1 MIKIPNSILSPAE
14 IYEATGRKEKDID
27 IEITGLSVDK
37 AGVVLTID
45 TRLNFSMPRNLEN
58 RMKERIKAALGSVSR
73 IRFNY
78 MYSGLKVLDHSNEA
92 VQSGGYSGSGGGN
105 GGGGNGNGGWS
116 GKRRTK
122 EEPVHKN
129 SIGELIILGRDFSDD
144 PKDYSELDQFVGI
157 KDKAAIQGEVFK
169 VESMPI
175 RSGKV
180 LVTILIAE
188 KARTY
193 CLKAFVSAD
202 KMAEIDENLSEGDMI
217 MARGPIE
224 YDTYE
229 HENLM
234 MARDI
239 KKVEKKLKQ
248 DTYPNGRRV
257 ELHCH
262 SKMSDNDGFNEVAEI
277 VENAARWGQPAV
289 AITDHGVVQGF
300 PDAAKAAGKMAKQG
314 KEIKIIYGVEGYLY
328 PDEDAVDEEGN
339 IDIKKNRTYHIIL
352 LAKNQEGLKNIYKLV
367 SLSHIDY
374 FYKRPR
380 LPRSVLQA
388 HREGLIIG
396 SACEAGEV
404 YQAIEKGLPDEE
416 LERIASFY
424 DYLEI
429 QPLGNNRF
437 MVDEGRVGSNE
448 DLIKNNLRIIEL
460 GDKLGKLTVATT
472 DAHYPTREAS
482 IYRNIIMAGI
492 GFRDTPSD
500 SLYLRTTD
508 EMMEEF
514 SYLGDRAEEIVIT
527 NTNKIADM
535 VGDVLPVPKGKF
547 PPKIAGAEDQLR
559 NSCYEKAWSIY
570 GKPLPAEIE
579 ERLETELSSIIGNGY
594 AVMYIAAQMLVHKS
608 NSDGYLVGSRGSVGS
623 SFAATMAGIT
633 EVNPLAPHYVCPECK
648 HFEWYEGEEKYD
660 TGYDMP
666 EKACPKCGARLKKEG
681 LNIPFAT
688 FLGFKGDKEPD
699 IDLNFAGEYQPV
711 AHRYVGEIFGE
722 KNVFKAGTVAT
733 IADKTAYGYVKH
745 YVEDNHMKANK
756 YDIDYLVKGC
766 TGVKRTT
773 GQHPGGIIVVPD
785 DHEIYEFCPIQ
796 KPANKRDTDVIT
808 THFDYHKIDEN
819 LLKLDILGHDVPQ
832 LIRHL
837 QVMTGVD
844 PMNIPLDD
852 RETLSIFT
860 SLDALH
866 IKNENYRFTHGTY
879 AIPEFGT
886 SFTRGMLDD
895 IHPTT
900 VSALIKMSG
909 FSHGTDVWTNN
920 AQELLRKGTATIDE
934 VISCRDDIMNFLISK
949 GLPNSDAFKIMEIVR
964 KNRVLSEEQLQMMK
978 DHGVPDWYIWSC
990 ETLKYMFPRA
1000 HAAAYV
1006 MMSIRMAWFKVNYP
1020 EAFYAAWFTSKVDS
1034 FDAESIGRGIG
1045 EVERQMDEIDKLGNT
1060 ATAKQKEH
1068 MTVYE
1073 VMYEM
1078 LSRGFEF
1085 AEPVLGVSEA
1095 CRFSVVDGRVMLPFN
1110 AINGIGD
1117 TAAQSLVE
1125 AYKNKPFSTIDDVRS
1140 RTKLSASNI
1149 DDLKRHGLFAGL
1161 PESAQV
1167 SIFDMMA

>member
-1 MIKIPNSILSPAE
+1 MIKIPEEILSASE
-14 IYEATGRKEKDID
+14 LTEAIGRKEKDIE
-27 IEITGLSVDK
+27 IEITGISIER
-37 AGVVLTID
+37 AGLVLVID
-45 TRLNFSMPRNLEN
+45 TKLNFVMPRNLESI
-58 RMKERIKAALGSVSR
+58 MKERIMSKIGSVNR
-73 IRFNY
+73 VRVNY
-78 MYSGLKVLDHSNEA
+78 MYTGIQQAQTAHENSSNGA
-92 VQSGGYSGSGGGN
+92 SGGWNGNGGN
-105 GGGGNGNGGWS
+105 GGQYR
-116 GKRRTK
+116 GKRAQD
-122 EEPVHKN
+122 EPVHEN
-129 SIGELIILGRDFSDD
+129 AAGELIIMGKDFNGT
-144 PKDYSELDQFVGI
+144 PVDYENLEALVGTNEKPVI
-157 KDKAAIQGEVFK
+157 EGEVFSIG
-169 VESMPI
+169 SMPI
-175 RSGKV
+175 RSDRT
-180 LVTILIAE
+180 LVTILVAA
-188 KARTY
+188 KVRTF
-193 CLKAFVSAD
+193 CIKQFVTNA
-202 KMAEIDENLSEGDMI
+202 KFAEISENLSEGDMI
-217 MARGPIE
+217 RARGPVE
-224 YDTYE
+224 YDTFE
-229 HENLM
+229 HENILK
-234 MARDI
+234 AQAI
-239 KKVEKKLKQ
+239 KKVSKTVKE

-262 SKMSDNDGFNEVAEI
+262 SKMSDNDGFNEVEDI
-277 VENAARWGQPAV
+277 VNTAAYWGQPAV

-300 PDAAKAAGKMAKQG
+300 PDAAKAAGKLAKKG
-314 KEIKIIYGVEGYLY
+314 KNIKIIYGVEGYLY
-328 PDEDAVDEEGN
+328 PDEDAFLDDGS

-352 LAKNQEGLKNIYKLV
+352 LAANQTGLKNIYKLV

-380 LPRSVLQA
+380 LPRSVLEA

-396 SACEAGEV
+396 SACEAGEL
-404 YQAIEKGLPDEE
+404 YQAILRGASDEE
-416 LERIASFY
+416 LLKIASYY

-437 MVDEGRVGSNE
+437 MVDEGIVQSK
-448 DLIKNNLRIIEL
+448 DDIIAMNKKVIEI
-460 GDKLGKLTVATT
+460 GDRLGKLTVATT
-472 DAHYPTREAS
+472 DSHYPTPEAS
-482 IYRNIIMAGI
+482 IYRNIIMQGI
-492 GFRDTPSD
+492 GFRDTMSD

-514 SYLGDRAEEIVIT
+514 AYLGDRAEEIVIT

-547 PPKIAGAEDQLR
+547 PPKIDGAEEQLR
-559 NSCYEKAWSIY
+559 NSCYEKAKSIY
-570 GKPLPAEIE
+570 GDPLPEDIAS
-579 ERLETELSSIIGNGY
+579 RLETELSSIIGNGY
-594 AVMYIAAQMLVHKS
+594 AVMYIAAQMLVKKS

-633 EVNPLAPHYVCPECK
+633 EVNPLPPHYICPECK
-648 HFEWYEGEEKYD
+648 HYEVSQELDKYD

-666 EKACPKCGARLKKEG
+666 DKTCPRCGARMKKEG

-745 YVEDNHMKANK
+745 YVEDNNIKVNK

-844 PMNIPLDD
+844 PMTIPLDD
-852 RETLSIFT
+852 PKTISIFT
-860 SLDALH
+860 SLDELH
-866 IKNENYRFTHGTY
+866 ITNENYKFTHGTY

-886 SFTRGMLDD
+886 NFTRGMLDD
-895 IHPTT
+895 IHPRT

-920 AQELLRKGTATIDE
+920 AQDLLRNGTATIDE

-949 GLPNSDAFKIMEIVR
+949 GLPNGDAFKIMEIVR
-964 KNRVLSEEQLQMMK
+964 KNRVLSQEQLDMMK

-1020 EAFYAAWFTSKVDS
+1020 AAFYAAWFSSKVDN
-1034 FDAESIGRGIG
+1034 FDAEIIGRGIT
-1045 EVERQMDEIDKLGNT
+1045 EVERKMDEIDKLGNT
-1060 ATAKQKEH
+1060 ATAKQKEQL
-1068 MTVYE
+1068 TVYE

-1078 LSRGFEF
+1078 FSRGYEF
-1085 AEPVLGVSEA
+1085 SEPVLGIAEA
-1095 CRFSVVDGRVMLPFN
+1095 CRFSVVDGKVMLPFN
-1110 AINGIGD
+1110 AVSGIGD
-1117 TAAQSLVE
+1117 TAAESLVA
-1125 AYKNKPFSTIDDVRS
+1125 AYKDRAFTTIDDVRS
-1140 RTKLSASNI
+1140 RTRLSGTNI

-1161 PESAQV
+1161 PESAQM
-1167 SIFDMMA
+1167 SIFDL

>member
-1 MIKIPNSILSPAE
+1 MIRIPADVLTAEELS
-14 IYEATGRKEKDID
+14 EATGRKAADLD
-27 IEITGLSVDK
+27 IETTGISVDRQS
-37 AGVVLTID
+37 LMLNID
-45 TRLNFSMPRNLEN
+45 FKLNFVMPRNLESL
-58 RMKERIKAALGSVSR
+58 MKERIRSR
-73 IRFNY
+73 VGPACRIMINY
-78 MYSGLKVLDHSNEA
+78 MYTGIKMPSADSEQRSEN
-92 VQSGGYSGSGGGN
+92 GYSGGSYKGGEN
-105 GGGGNGNGGWS
+105 GGF
-116 GKRRTK
+116 RRRSAK
-122 EEPVHKN
+122 EEPAFEN
-129 SIGELIILGRDFSDD
+129 QAGELILLGKDFSDA
-144 PKDYSELDQFVGI
+144 PVPYRELENYVGS
-157 KDKAAIQGEVFK
+157 KDKVCIEGEVFK
-169 VESMPI
+169 IESQPI
-175 RSGKV
+175 RSGKI
-180 LVTILIAE
+180 LVSILIASE
-188 KARTY
+188 VRTF
-193 CLKAFVSAD
+193 CLKSFISSD
-202 KMAEIDENLSEGDMI
+202 KMTEIGENLSEGDMI
-217 MARGPIE
+217 RAKGPIE

-229 HENLM
+229 HENIM
-234 MARDI
+234 MVNAV
-239 KKVEKKLKQ
+239 KKVRKTVRE
-248 DTYPNGRRV
+248 DTYQGGRRV

-262 SKMSDNDGFNEVAEI
+262 SKMSDNDGFNEVEDI
-277 VENAARWGQPAV
+277 VKTAAYWGQPAV

-300 PDAAKAAGKMAKQG
+300 PDAAKTAGKLAKAG
-314 KEIKIIYGVEGYLY
+314 KNIKIIYGVEGYLY
-328 PDEDAVDEEGN
+328 PDEDAVLEDGT

-352 LAKNQEGLKNIYKLV
+352 LAKNQTGLKNIYKLV

-404 YQAIEKGLPDEE
+404 YQAVERGASDEE
-416 LERIASFY
+416 LDRVASFY

-429 QPLGNNRF
+429 QPLGNNQF
-437 MVDEGRVGSNE
+437 MIEEGRVSGVDE
-448 DLIKNNLRIIEL
+448 LIAFNKRIIAAA
-460 GDKLGKLTVATT
+460 DRLGKLTVATT
-472 DAHYPTREAS
+472 DSHYPTREAS

-508 EMMEEF
+508 EMMKEF
-514 SYLGDRAEEIVIT
+514 EYLGDRAEEIVIT
-527 NTNKIADM
+527 NTNRIADM
-535 VGDVLPVPKGKF
+535 IEEVLPVPKGKF
-547 PPKIAGAEDQLR
+547 PPKIDGAEEQLR
-559 NSCYEKAWSIY
+559 TSCYEKARSIY
-570 GKPLPAEIE
+570 GDPLPAEIE

-633 EVNPLAPHYVCPECK
+633 EVNPLAPHYICPECK
-648 HFEWYEGEEKYD
+648 HFEWSGEPDKYD

-666 EKACPKCGARLKKEG
+666 EKTCPECGVRMKKEG

-745 YVEDNHMKANK
+745 YIEDNNIKANK

-844 PMNIPLDD
+844 PMEIPLDD
-852 RETLSIFT
+852 KETLSIFT

-866 IKNENYRFTHGTY
+866 IQNPEYKFTHGTY

-886 SFTRGMLDD
+886 NFTRGMLDD

-920 AQELLRKGTATIDE
+920 AQDLLRNGTATIDE

-949 GLPNSDAFKIMEIVR
+949 GLPNGDAFKIMEIVR
-964 KNRVLSEEQLQMMK
+964 KNRVLSQEQLDMMK

-1020 EAFYAAWFTSKVDS
+1020 EAFYAAWFSSKVDN
-1034 FDAESIGRGIG
+1034 FDAECVGKGIPDI
-1045 EVERQMDEIDKLGNT
+1045 ERRMEEIEKLGNT

-1068 MTVYE
+1068 LTVYE
-1073 VMYEM
+1073 VIYEM
-1078 LSRGFEF
+1078 LSRGYEF
-1085 AEPVLGVSEA
+1085 AEPVLGVAEA
-1095 CRFSVVDGRVMLPFN
+1095 CRFSVVDGKVMLPFN
-1110 AINGIGD
+1110 AVSGIGD
-1117 TAAQSLVE
+1117 TAAESLVA
-1125 AYKNKPFSTIDDVRS
+1125 AYKDRCFTTIDDVRS
-1140 RTKLSASNI
+1140 RTRLSATNI
-1149 DDLKRHGLFAGL
+1149 EDLKRHGLFAGL
-1161 PESAQV
+1161 PESAQI
-1167 SIFDMMA
+1167 SIFDL

>member
-1 MIKIPNSILSPAE
+1 MIRIPADVLTAEELS
-14 IYEATGRKEKDID
+14 EATGRKAADLD
-27 IEITGLSVDK
+27 IETTGISVDRQS
-37 AGVVLTID
+37 LMLNID
-45 TRLNFSMPRNLEN
+45 FKLNFVMPRNLESL
-58 RMKERIKAALGSVSR
+58 MKERIRSR
-73 IRFNY
+73 VGPACRIMINY
-78 MYSGLKVLDHSNEA
+78 MYTGIKMPSADSEQRSENGH
-92 VQSGGYSGSGGGN
+92 SGGSYKGGEN
-105 GGGGNGNGGWS
+105 GGF
-116 GKRRTK
+116 RRRSAK
-122 EEPVHKN
+122 EEPAFEN
-129 SIGELIILGRDFSDD
+129 QAGELILLGKDFSDA
-144 PKDYSELDQFVGI
+144 PVPYRELENYVGS
-157 KDKAAIQGEVFK
+157 KDKVCIEGEVFK
-169 VESMPI
+169 IESQPI
-175 RSGKV
+175 RSGKI
-180 LVTILIAE
+180 LVSILIASE
-188 KARTY
+188 VRTF
-193 CLKAFVSAD
+193 CLKSFISSD
-202 KMAEIDENLSEGDMI
+202 KMTEIGENLSEGDMI
-217 MARGPIE
+217 RAKGPIE

-229 HENLM
+229 HENIM
-234 MARDI
+234 MVNAV
-239 KKVEKKLKQ
+239 KKVRKTVRE
-248 DTYPNGRRV
+248 DTYQGGRRV

-262 SKMSDNDGFNEVAEI
+262 SKMSDNDGFNEVEDI
-277 VENAARWGQPAV
+277 VKTAAYWGQPAV

-300 PDAAKAAGKMAKQG
+300 PDAAKTAGKLAKAG
-314 KEIKIIYGVEGYLY
+314 KNIKIIYGVEGYLY
-328 PDEDAVDEEGN
+328 PDEDAVLEDGT

-352 LAKNQEGLKNIYKLV
+352 LAKNQTGLKNIYKLV

-404 YQAIEKGLPDEE
+404 YQAVERGASDEE
-416 LERIASFY
+416 LDRVASFY

-429 QPLGNNRF
+429 QPLGNNQF
-437 MVDEGRVGSNE
+437 MIEEGRVSGVDE
-448 DLIKNNLRIIEL
+448 LIAFNKRIIAAA
-460 GDKLGKLTVATT
+460 DRLGKLTVATT
-472 DAHYPTREAS
+472 DSHYPTREAS

-508 EMMEEF
+508 EMMKEF
-514 SYLGDRAEEIVIT
+514 EYLGDRAEEIVIT
-527 NTNKIADM
+527 NTNRIADM
-535 VGDVLPVPKGKF
+535 IEEVLPVPKGKF
-547 PPKIAGAEDQLR
+547 PPKIDGAEEQLR
-559 NSCYEKAWSIY
+559 TSCYEKARSIY
-570 GKPLPAEIE
+570 GDPLPAEIE

-633 EVNPLAPHYVCPECK
+633 EVNPLAPHYICPECK
-648 HFEWYEGEEKYD
+648 HFEWSGEPDKYD

-666 EKACPKCGARLKKEG
+666 EKMCPECGARMKKEG

-745 YVEDNHMKANK
+745 YIEDNNIKANK

-844 PMNIPLDD
+844 PMEIPLDD
-852 RETLSIFT
+852 KETLSIFT

-866 IKNENYRFTHGTY
+866 IQNPEYKFTHGTY

-886 SFTRGMLDD
+886 NFTRGMLDD

-920 AQELLRKGTATIDE
+920 AQDLLRNGTATIDE

-949 GLPNSDAFKIMEIVR
+949 GLPNGDAFKIMEIVR
-964 KNRVLSEEQLQMMK
+964 KNRVLSQEQLDMMK

-1020 EAFYAAWFTSKVDS
+1020 EAFYAAWFSSKVDN
-1034 FDAESIGRGIG
+1034 FDAECVGKGIPDI
-1045 EVERQMDEIDKLGNT
+1045 ERRMEEIEKLGNT

-1068 MTVYE
+1068 LTVYE
-1073 VMYEM
+1073 VIYEM
-1078 LSRGFEF
+1078 LSRGYEF
-1085 AEPVLGVSEA
+1085 AEPVLGVAEA
-1095 CRFSVVDGRVMLPFN
+1095 CRFSVVDGKVMLPFN
-1110 AINGIGD
+1110 AVSGIGD
-1117 TAAQSLVE
+1117 TAAESLVA
-1125 AYKNKPFSTIDDVRS
+1125 AYKDRCFTTIDDVRS
-1140 RTKLSASNI
+1140 RTRLSATNI
-1149 DDLKRHGLFAGL
+1149 EDLKRHGLFAGL
-1161 PESAQV
+1161 PESAQI
-1167 SIFDMMA
+1167 SIFDL

>member
-1 MIKIPNSILSPAE
+1 MIKISEDILTADE
-14 IYEATGRKEKDID
+14 LKEASGKKDIKDID
-27 IEITGLSVDK
+27 IEITNVAVSKVNGGTSV
-37 AGVVLTID
+37 ALNID
-45 TRLNFSMPRNLEN
+45 AKLNFVMPKKTENL
-58 RMKERIKAALGSVSR
+58 MKKRIAARIASAERV
-73 IRFNY
+73 RFNY
-78 MYSGLKVLDHSNEA
+78 TYTGIMIPKKPAGEDSY
-92 VQSGGYSGSGGGN
+92 QTQMSGSGGYN
-105 GGGGNGNGGWS
+105 GGNGRQYRQS
-116 GKRRTK
+116 KKDKPAFT
-122 EEPVHKN
+122 N
-129 SIGELIILGRDFSDD
+129 SAGELVLLGDDFAGS
-144 PKDYSELDQFVGI
+144 PVPYAELDGYVGSKEKPVI
-157 KDKAAIQGEVFK
+157 EGEVFSM
-169 VESMPI
+169 EFMPI
-175 RSGKV
+175 KSGRQ
-180 LVTILIAE
+180 LITILIASE
-188 KARTY
+188 IRTFG
-193 CLKAFVSAD
+193 LKAFISEE
-202 KMAEIDENLSEGDMI
+202 KLKEIQENLSAGDMI
-217 MARGPIE
+217 MARGSIE

-229 HENLM
+229 HQNLM
-234 MARDI
+234 MLNSV
-239 KKVEKKLKQ
+239 KKVEKKLKE

-262 SKMSDNDGFNEVAEI
+262 TKMSDNDGFNEVKDI
-277 VENAARWGQPAV
+277 VKKAAYWGQPAV
-289 AITDHGVVQGF
+289 AITDHGVVQAF
-300 PDAAKAAGKMAKQG
+300 PDAAKEAAKQAKNG
-314 KEIKIIYGVEGYLY
+314 RNIKIIYGVEGYLY
-328 PDEDAVDEEGN
+328 PDEDATDPDGT
-339 IDIKKNRTYHIIL
+339 IDIKKNRTYHIII
-352 LAKNQEGLKNIYKLV
+352 LAKNQTGLKNIYKLV
-367 SLSHIDY
+367 STSHIDY

-380 LPRSVLQA
+380 IPRSVLQA
-388 HREGLIIG
+388 HREGLILG
-396 SACEAGEV
+396 TACEAGEL
-404 YQAIEKGLPDEE
+404 YQAVVRGADDDE
-416 LERIASFY
+416 LDRIASFY
-424 DYLEI
+424 DYMEI

-437 MVDEGRVGSNE
+437 MIEDGIAGSE
-448 DLIKNNLRIIEL
+448 QDLINNNLRIIAT
-460 GDKLGKLTVATT
+460 GDRLGKLTVATT
-472 DAHYPTREAS
+472 DSHYPTQEAS

-514 SYLGDRAEEIVIT
+514 AYLGDRAEEIVIT

-535 VGDVLPVPKGKF
+535 IEDVLPVPKGKF
-547 PPKIAGAEDQLR
+547 PPKIEGAEETLR
-559 NSCYEKAWSIY
+559 KSCYEKAKSIY
-570 GKPLPAEIE
+570 GDPLPPEIE

-594 AVMYIAAQMLVHKS
+594 AVMYIAAQMLVQKS
-608 NSDGYLVGSRGSVGS
+608 NRDGYLVGSRGSVGS

-633 EVNPLAPHYVCPECK
+633 EVNPLAPHYICPECR
-648 HFEWYEGEEKYD
+648 HFEWSSEPGKYD
-660 TGYDMP
+660 VGYDMP
-666 EKACPKCGARLKKEG
+666 EKACPECGARMKKEG

-722 KNVFKAGTVAT
+722 KNVYKAGTVAT
-733 IADKTAYGYVKH
+733 IADKTAFGYVKH
-745 YVEDNHMKANK
+745 YVEDNHINANK

-860 SLDALH
+860 SLDALK

-909 FSHGTDVWTNN
+909 FSHGTAVWTGN
-920 AQELLRKGTATIDE
+920 AQDLLRNGTATIDE
-934 VISCRDDIMNFLISK
+934 VISCRDDIMNFLIKK
-949 GLPNSDAFKIMEIVR
+949 GLPNGDAFKIMEIVR
-964 KNRVLSEEQLQMMK
+964 KNRVLSEEQLNMMK

-990 ETLKYMFPRA
+990 ETLQYMFPRA

-1020 EAFYAAWFTSKVDS
+1020 EAFYAAWFSSKVDN
-1034 FDAESIGRGIG
+1034 FDADIIGLGIPG
-1045 EVERQMDEIDKLGNT
+1045 VEKRMDEIEKLGNT
-1060 ATAKQKEH
+1060 ATAKQKEQL
-1068 MTVYE
+1068 TVYE
-1073 VMYEM
+1073 VMYEAF
-1078 LSRGFEF
+1078 SRGFTF
-1085 AEPVLGVSEA
+1085 AEPELGVAEP
-1095 CRFSVVDGRVMLPFN
+1095 CRFSVVDGKIMLPFN
-1110 AINGIGD
+1110 AVSGIGD
-1117 TAAQSLVE
+1117 TAAESLAA
-1125 AYKNKPFSTIDDVRS
+1125 AYAEKPFNTLDDVRS
-1140 RTKLSASNI
+1140 RTKLTGTNI
-1149 DDLKRHGLFAGL
+1149 DDLKKHGLFKGL
-1161 PESAQV
+1161 PESAQI
-1167 SIFDMMA
+1167 SIFDL

>member
-1 MIKIPNSILSPAE
+1 MIKISEDILTADE
-14 IYEATGRKEKDID
+14 LIEASGKKKQDID
-27 IEITGLSVDK
+27 IEITNVAVSKTSMGTSV
-37 AGVVLTID
+37 ALTID
-45 TRLNFSMPRNLEN
+45 AKLNFLMPKKTERI
-58 RMKERIKAALGSVSR
+58 MKERIASR
-73 IRFNY
+73 ISSVKKVRINY
-78 MYSGLKVLDHSNEA
+78 SYSGIKIPRHTEDGGD
-92 VQSGGYSGSGGGN
+92 SGRQG
-105 GGGGNGNGGWS
+105 GGWS
-116 GKRRTK
+116 GRRK
-122 EEPVHKN
+122 KDEPAFENSRGEMVLMGPDFNDEPVPY
-129 SIGELIILGRDFSDD
+129 GELAGL
-144 PKDYSELDQFVGI
+144 VGTKTRPVI
-157 KDKAAIQGEVFK
+157 EGEVFSI
-169 VESMPI
+169 ESMPI
-175 RSGKV
+175 KSGRE
-180 LVTILIAE
+180 LITILIASG
-188 KARTY
+188 ARTFA
-193 CLKAFVSAD
+193 LKAFIS
-202 KMAEIDENLSEGDMI
+202 KEKLAEFDENLHSGDMVRV
-217 MARGPIE
+217 RGPVE

-229 HENLM
+229 HENIM
-234 MARDI
+234 MFSSL
-239 KKVEKKLKQ
+239 KKVEKKLKE

-262 SKMSDNDGFNEVAEI
+262 TKMSDNDGFNEVSDI
-277 VENAARWGQPAV
+277 VKKAAFWGQSAV
-289 AITDHGVVQGF
+289 AITDHGVVQAF
-300 PDAAKAAGKMAKQG
+300 PDAAKEAAKQAKNG
-314 KEIKIIYGVEGYLY
+314 RDIKIIYGVEGYLY
-328 PDEDAVDEEGN
+328 PDEDATAEDGT
-339 IDIKKNRTYHIIL
+339 IDIKKNRTYHIII
-352 LAKNQEGLKNIYKLV
+352 LAKNQVGLKNIYKLV

-380 LPRSVLQA
+380 IPRSVLEA

-404 YQAIEKGLPDEE
+404 YQAVVKGADDEE
-416 LERIASFY
+416 LDRIASYY

-437 MVDEGRVGSNE
+437 MIEDGIAKDEN
-448 DLIKNNLRIIEL
+448 DLIANNLRIIAAA
-460 GDKLGKLTVATT
+460 DRLGKMTVATT
-472 DAHYPTREAS
+472 DSHYPSQDAS

-508 EMMEEF
+508 EMMAEF

-527 NTNKIADM
+527 NTNRIAEM
-535 VGDVLPVPKGKF
+535 VEEVRPVPEGKF
-547 PPKIAGAEDQLR
+547 PPKIEGAEDTLR
-559 NSCYEKAWSIY
+559 ESCYSKAWSIY
-570 GKPLPAEIE
+570 GKPLPPEIE
-579 ERLETELSSIIGNGY
+579 DRLETELSSIIGNGY
-594 AVMYIAAQMLVHKS
+594 AVMYIAAQMLVKKS
-608 NSDGYLVGSRGSVGS
+608 NEDGYLVGSRGSVGS

-633 EVNPLAPHYVCPECK
+633 EVNPLAPHYICPECR
-648 HFEWYEGEEKYD
+648 HFEWSDEPDKYD

-666 EKACPKCGARLKKEG
+666 EKSCPECGARMKKEG

-699 IDLNFAGEYQPV
+699 IDLNFAGEYQAT

-722 KNVFKAGTVAT
+722 KNVYKAGTVAT

-745 YVEDNHMKANK
+745 YIEDNHISANK
-756 YDIDYLVKGC
+756 YDVDYLVKGC

-785 DHEIYEFCPIQ
+785 DHEIYEFCPVQ

-837 QVMTGVD
+837 QVMTGID

-860 SLDALH
+860 SLDALK
-866 IKNENYRFTHGTY
+866 IKNDDYRFTHGTY

-886 SFTRGMLDD
+886 NFTRGMLDD

-920 AQELLRKGTATIDE
+920 AQDLLRNGTATIDE

-949 GLPNSDAFKIMEIVR
+949 GLPNGDAFKIMEIVR
-964 KNRVLSEEQLQMMK
+964 KNRQLSQEQLDMMK
-978 DHGVPDWYIWSC
+978 EHGVPDWYIWSC

-1020 EAFYAAWFTSKVDS
+1020 EAFYAAWFTSKVDN
-1034 FDAESIGRGIG
+1034 FDAEMTGKSWHD
-1045 EVERQMDEIDKLGNT
+1045 VERRMDEIEKLGNT
-1060 ATAKQKEH
+1060 ATAKQKEQL
-1068 MTVYE
+1068 TVYE
-1073 VMYEM
+1073 VMYEA
-1078 LSRGFEF
+1078 LSRGYEF
-1085 AEPVLGVSEA
+1085 AEPVLGTAEA
-1095 CRFSVVDGRVMLPFN
+1095 CRFSVVDGKIMLPFN
-1110 AINGIGD
+1110 AVSGIGD
-1117 TAAQSLVE
+1117 TAAESLAE
-1125 AYKNKPFSTIDDVRS
+1125 AYKEKAFSTLDDVRS
-1140 RTKLSASNI
+1140 RTKLSGTNI
-1149 DDLKRHGLFAGL
+1149 EDLKRHGLFAGL
-1161 PESAQV
+1161 PESAQI
-1167 SIFDMMA
+1167 SIFDLQI

>member
-1 MIKIPNSILSPAE
+1 MIKISEDILTAAE
-14 IYEATGRKEKDID
+14 LAEASGKKKQDID
-27 IEITGLSVDK
+27 IEITNVAVSKINNGTSV
-37 AGVVLTID
+37 ALTID
-45 TRLNFSMPRNLEN
+45 AKLNFLMPKKTERI
-58 RMKERIKAALGSVSR
+58 MKERIASR
-73 IRFNY
+73 ISSAEKIRINY
-78 MYSGLKVLDHSNEA
+78 SYSGIKIPRRSED
-92 VQSGGYSGSGGGN
+92 GGEN
-105 GGGGNGNGGWS
+105 GRQGGGWS
-116 GKRRTK
+116 GRRK
-122 EEPVHKN
+122 KDEPAFEN
-129 SIGELIILGRDFSDD
+129 SRGELVIFGSDFSDE
-144 PKDYSELDQFVGI
+144 PVSYGELADLVGTKTKPVI
-157 KDKAAIQGEVFK
+157 EGEVFS

-175 RSGKV
+175 KSGRE
-180 LVTILIAE
+180 LITILIASGV
-188 KARTY
+188 RTFA
-193 CLKAFVSAD
+193 LKAFIS
-202 KMAEIDENLSEGDMI
+202 KEKLAEFDENLHTGDMI
-217 MARGPIE
+217 RVKGPVE

-234 MARDI
+234 MFSSL
-239 KKVEKKLKQ
+239 KKVEKKLKE

-262 SKMSDNDGFNEVAEI
+262 TKMSDNDGFNEVTDI
-277 VENAARWGQPAV
+277 VKKAAFWGQPAV
-289 AITDHGVVQGF
+289 AITDHGVVQAF
-300 PDAAKAAGKMAKQG
+300 PDAAKEAARQANNGR
-314 KEIKIIYGVEGYLY
+314 EIKIIYGVEGYLY
-328 PDEDAVDEEGN
+328 PDEDATAEDGT
-339 IDIKKNRTYHIIL
+339 IDIKKNRTYHIII
-352 LAKNQEGLKNIYKLV
+352 LARNQEGLKNIYKLV

-380 LPRSVLQA
+380 IPRSVLEA

-404 YQAIEKGLPDEE
+404 YQAVVKGASDEE
-416 LERIASFY
+416 LDRIASYY

-437 MVDEGRVGSNE
+437 MIEDGIAKDEN
-448 DLIKNNLRIIEL
+448 DLIANNLRIIASA
-460 GDKLGKLTVATT
+460 DRLGKMTVATT
-472 DAHYPTREAS
+472 DSHYPTQDAS

-508 EMMEEF
+508 EMMAEF

-527 NTNKIADM
+527 NTNSIGDM
-535 VGDVLPVPKGKF
+535 VEEVRPVPEGKF
-547 PPKIAGAEDQLR
+547 PPKIEGAEDTLR
-559 NSCYEKAWSIY
+559 ESCYSKAWSIY
-570 GKPLPAEIE
+570 GKPLPPEIE
-579 ERLETELSSIIGNGY
+579 DRLETELSSIIGNGY
-594 AVMYIAAQMLVHKS
+594 AVMYIAAQMLVKKS
-608 NSDGYLVGSRGSVGS
+608 NEDGYLVGSRGSVGS

-633 EVNPLAPHYVCPECK
+633 EVNPLAPHYICPECR
-648 HFEWYEGEEKYD
+648 HFEWSDEPDRYD

-666 EKACPKCGARLKKEG
+666 EKACPECGARMKKEG

-699 IDLNFAGEYQPV
+699 IDLNFAGEYQAT

-722 KNVFKAGTVAT
+722 KNVYKAGTVAT

-745 YVEDNHMKANK
+745 YIEDNHISANR
-756 YDIDYLVKGC
+756 YDVDYLVKGC

-785 DHEIYEFCPIQ
+785 DHEIYEFCPVQ

-837 QVMTGVD
+837 QVMTGID

-860 SLDALH
+860 SLDALK
-866 IKNENYRFTHGTY
+866 IKNEDYRFTHGTY

-886 SFTRGMLDD
+886 NFTRGMLDD

-920 AQELLRKGTATIDE
+920 AQDLLRNGTATIDE

-949 GLPNSDAFKIMEIVR
+949 GLPNGDAFKIMEIVR
-964 KNRVLSEEQLQMMK
+964 KNRQLSQEQLDMMK
-978 DHGVPDWYIWSC
+978 EHGVPDWYIWSC

-1020 EAFYAAWFTSKVDS
+1020 EAFYAAWFTSKVDN
-1034 FDAESIGRGIG
+1034 FDADMTGKGWHD
-1045 EVERQMDEIDKLGNT
+1045 VERRMDEIEKLGNT
-1060 ATAKQKEH
+1060 ATAKQKEQL
-1068 MTVYE
+1068 TVYE
-1073 VMYEM
+1073 VMYEA
-1078 LSRGFEF
+1078 LSRGYEF
-1085 AEPVLGVSEA
+1085 AEPVLGTAEA
-1095 CRFSVVDGRVMLPFN
+1095 CRFSVVDGKIMLPFN
-1110 AINGIGD
+1110 AVSGIGD
-1117 TAAQSLVE
+1117 TAAESLVE
-1125 AYKNKPFSTIDDVRS
+1125 AYSERPFNTVDDVRS
-1140 RTKLSASNI
+1140 RTKLSGTNI
-1149 DDLKRHGLFAGL
+1149 EDLRRHGLFAGL
-1161 PESAQV
+1161 PESAQI
-1167 SIFDMMA
+1167 SIFDL